1 MRNTIEMTLE
11 EIKELDNEV
20 LTIDEVLDLEC
31 NEHFCCI
38 ETLGISGINNCYWYV
53 VRLEDDTSIDVY
65 VKQDADVL

>member
-20 LTIDEVLDLEC
+20 LNIDEVLDLEY

-38 ETLGISGINNCYWYV
+38 ETLGISGTNDCYWYV

>member
-31 NEHFCCI
+31 NEHFVA
-38 ETLGISGINNCYWYV
+38 L
-53 VRLEDDTSIDVY
+53 
-65 VKQDADVL
+65 KP